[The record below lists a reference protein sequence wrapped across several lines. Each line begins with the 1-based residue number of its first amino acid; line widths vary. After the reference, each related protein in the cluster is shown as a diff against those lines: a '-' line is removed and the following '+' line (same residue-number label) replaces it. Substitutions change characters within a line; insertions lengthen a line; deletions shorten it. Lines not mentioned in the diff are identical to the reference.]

1 MFDEPEGRERTLRER
16 ALTIAAS
23 LLVTALLGLLAFG
36 LGSWGFGF
44 RRYSIHQGR
53 LERMQKLRPVMEQ
66 VVAGLAAEGS
76 LLVAS
81 ADGPAELRRLAER
94 LAPGRAAEV
103 VDKGRRHGRTR
114 VFAAADMLYFIY
126 FDREGVMRD
135 FTCVG
140 R

>member
-23 LLVTALLGLLAFG
+23 LLLTALLGLLAFG

-53 LERMQKLRPVMEQ
+53 LERMQKLRPLMEQ
-66 VVAGLAAEGS
+66 VVAGLNAEGS
-76 LLVAS
+76 LLVDS
-81 ADGPAELRRLAER
+81 ADEPAALRRLAER
-94 LAPGRAAEV
+94 LAPGRVAEIV
-103 VDKGRRHGRTR
+103 EKGRRHGRTR

-126 FDREGVMRD
+126 FDSEGVMRD